1 MQIFRSFAAAIT
13 AFAALPAWAAEPSG
27 CDHFKWPLDHEKTL
41 LATPVAISSGDAGK
55 LATGENLKLAL
66 QTTAKL
72 PQEPSRPPKFPEFL
86 CWLCHLACTRERG
99 NISRNDRAWRL
110 DRCRSGWACSQIDRP
125 HRRNRLRRTRQE
137 RQIRPRG
144 DALHRRDQQQ
154 HRAHRRAGRHA
165 ELDDA
170 D

>member
-27 CDHFKWPLDHEKTL
+27 CDHFKWPLNHEKTL

-72 PQEPSRPPKFPEFL
+72 PQEPSRPPKFPDSYAGFVTL
-86 CWLCHLACTRERG
+86 PAPASAGTYRVTIAHGAWIDVVQDGHVLKSTDHTGAIGCDGLAKSVKFDLAATPFTVE
-99 NISRNDRAWRL
+99 ISSSTA
-110 DRCRSGWACSQIDRP
+110 S
-125 HRRNRLRRTRQE
+125 TV
-137 RQIRPRG
+137 
-144 DALHRRDQQQ
+144 ALVVTPN
-154 HRAHRRAGRHA
+154 
-165 ELDDA
+165 
-170 D
+170 

>member
-72 PQEPSRPPKFPEFL
+72 PQEPSRPPKFPDSYAGFVTL
-86 CWLCHLACTRERG
+86 PAPASAGTYRVTIVHGAWIDVVQDGHVLKSTDHTGAIGCDGLAKSVKFDLAATPFTVE
-99 NISRNDRAWRL
+99 ISSSTA
-110 DRCRSGWACSQIDRP
+110 P
-125 HRRNRLRRTRQE
+125 TV
-137 RQIRPRG
+137 
-144 DALHRRDQQQ
+144 ALVVTPN
-154 HRAHRRAGRHA
+154 
-165 ELDDA
+165 
-170 D
+170 